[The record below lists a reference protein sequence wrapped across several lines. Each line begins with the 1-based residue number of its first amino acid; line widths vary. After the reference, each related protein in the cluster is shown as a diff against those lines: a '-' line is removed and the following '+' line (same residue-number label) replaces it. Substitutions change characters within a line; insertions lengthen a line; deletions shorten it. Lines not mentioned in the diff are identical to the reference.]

1 MKKFLKITAV
11 VILSLV
17 IFFVG
22 TFKYRQ
28 YCANQVSIPNNAGSV
43 VKVSVDEIYK
53 SLVANLI
60 SHPGYY
66 FKSDTKTTTKSRFDD
81 LDHGLKIPASIY
93 LYTIKNQPKTALFS
107 RFEIKDFT
115 TFENFLK
122 SILHLNIE
130 KEAEGVGFAKSKLGN
145 ITICYNSKNAAVVVS
160 SLAAD
165 FNLILTDI
173 LSQKNFVELSKST
186 FNPISLAINHMV
198 FADGENFATLNFANG
213 AINFGDEFVS
223 QRIIPIAQPYHRK
236 FNSESAIH
244 FWLNTDFKTIPGKI
258 FKLKNASLEQ
268 DSLAKYYK
276 GYVDFEWLNTIQQTD
291 SIITYDYND
300 DFEKVEKVTLQK
312 KDIPNFIVNISSD
325 AIGLK
330 NYLGRQNI
338 INPDSG
344 VIDKSIFPLYKI
356 SFGGDDNQLLLSTS
370 KRNKVGEITESTND
384 FFALSVDFLK
394 LNKQIN
400 QPLFTRYSKN
410 LKYLEVKG
418 RKQDNGKIQVN
429 GKVEL
434 INKDIN
440 SLYQL
445 LKGLESL

>member
-1 MKKFLKITAV
+1 MKRFLKITAV
-11 VILSLV
+11 VILSLL

-28 YCANQVSIPNNAGSV
+28 YRANQVSIPKNASSV
-43 VKVSVDEIYK
+43 VKVSVDEVYK
-53 SLVANLI
+53 SLSTNMI

-66 FKSDTKTTTKSRFDD
+66 FRSDTKTTTKFRFDG
-81 LDHGLKIPASIY
+81 LAHGLKIPASIY
-93 LYTIKNQPKTALFS
+93 LYTIQNQPKTALFS

-122 SILHLNIE
+122 SVLHLNIE
-130 KEAEGVGFAKSKLGN
+130 KKAEGISFAKSKLGN
-145 ITICYNSKNAAVVVS
+145 IAICYNSKNAAMVVS
-160 SLAAD
+160 SLSVD
-165 FNLILTDI
+165 FDLILTDI

-186 FNPISLAINHMV
+186 FNPISSATNHMA
-198 FADGENFATLNFANG
+198 FADGEHFATLNFDNG
-213 AINFGDEFVS
+213 AINFDDEFIS
-223 QRIIPIAQPYHRK
+223 QRIIPMAKPQHRK
-236 FNSESAIH
+236 FYSESAVR
-244 FWLNTDFKTIPGKI
+244 FWLNADFKTIPGQI

-300 DFEKVEKVTLQK
+300 DFEKVERVTLQK
-312 KDIPNFIVNISSD
+312 KDIPNFVVNISSD

-330 NYLGRQNI
+330 NYLHRQNI
-338 INPDSG
+338 IDLDSG
-344 VIDKSIFPLYKI
+344 VINKSVFPLYKVFVT
-356 SFGGDDNQLLLSTS
+356 SDDKQLVFST
-370 KRNKVGEITESTND
+370 KNGNRVGETTELTKD

-410 LKYLEVKG
+410 LKFLEVKG
-418 RKQDNGKIQVN
+418 RKQDNGKIKVN
-429 GKVEL
+429 SKVEFV
-434 INKDIN
+434 NKDIN

-445 LKGLESL
+445 LKGFGSL